1 MLEKEMYHWFDE
13 LHTIVLRRIVRSG
26 DHDTNPF
33 TLERP
38 RPERCNETNASED
51 RIEDITAIVS
61 VVREFYA

>member
-1 MLEKEMYHWFDE
+1 MYHWFNE
-13 LHTIVLRRIVRSG
+13 LHAIVLRRVVRSG